1 MQRDKMTK
9 AREQETSLAL
19 WSAILRASMTVGQE
33 MRQLFAE
40 WNLTGAQWNVMMA
53 LGRAGPEGIMLS
65 EIGQLVFVSGGNVTG
80 IMDRLEEAG
89 YATRSIHPDDR
100 RAVLACLTE
109 KGRELYEQF
118 APLHRERVTALLAGL
133 GPEERVAAAAML
145 ARVSDYALTVRR
157 SDAADVL
164 A

>member
-1 MQRDKMTK
+1 MTK
-9 AREQETSLAL
+9 AREEETSLAL
-19 WSAILRASMTVGQE
+19 WSAVLRAKMAVGQE

-65 EIGQLVFVSGGNVTG
+65 EIGQLLFVSGGNVTG

-89 YATRSIHPDDR
+89 YATRSSHPDDR
-100 RAVLACLTE
+100 RAVLACFTA

-118 APLHRERVTALLAGL
+118 APLHRERVTELLAGL
-133 GPEERVAAAAML
+133 TPEERVAAAAML
-145 ARVSDYALTVRR
+145 TRVSDYALTVRR
-157 SDAADVL
+157 PESADAA